1 MNNAILI
8 IEDDTTIRETV
19 AEVLEK
25 QGHTVSR
32 AETGAAGLA
41 KARTHNYD
49 LVLLD
54 LRLPDMDGL
63 DVMRSLRELDE
74 QALVVIMT
82 AFPEVRTAISALKAG
97 AYDYLNKPFD
107 LDDLRSLVDRALE
120 TQRLRTEVEL
130 LRASA
135 PRPASIEGMIGNS
148 PAFLHLIGIV
158 RRVAAASRAPVLI
171 RGESG
176 TGKERVAQA
185 VHNQSPR
192 AAGPWVTLNCSAIS
206 EGLLESE
213 MFGHEKGAFT
223 DAKNAKRGLLELA
236 DGGTLFLDEIG
247 DLSLVLQPKL
257 LRVIETQT
265 FRRVGGQK
273 EVHVDV
279 RFVAATHR
287 NLETM
292 VKEGRFREDLYYRL
306 NVASIDVPPLRERR
320 TDILPLAQHLL
331 DQAAVVMGM
340 SGITIDKDVNAMLE
354 AYAWPGNVRELRNV
368 MERALIL
375 SGGER
380 VTPDC
385 LPKEIHHPSPCA
397 DSVDVAN
404 LSLDVLEATH
414 IRRMLE
420 ICKGNKSE
428 AARRLEITRLTL
440 RNKIRQYQL
449 VEFLDE
455 PTGE

>member
-1 MNNAILI
+1 MSNAILI
-8 IEDDTTIRETV
+8 VEDDTTIRETV

-41 KARTHNYD
+41 KAKTHNYD

-107 LDDLRSLVDRALE
+107 LDDLKSLVDRALE

-148 PAFLHLIGIV
+148 PAFLHLIEIV
-158 RRVAAASRAPVLI
+158 RKVAAASRAPVLI

-247 DLSLVLQPKL
+247 DLSLALQPKL
-257 LRVIETQT
+257 LRAIETQT

-273 EVHVDV
+273 EVRVDV

-292 VKEGRFREDLYYRL
+292 VKEGGFREDLYYRL

-331 DQAAVVMGM
+331 DQAAVGMGM
-340 SGITIDKDVNAMLE
+340 SGIAIDKDVNAMLE

-385 LPKEIHHPSPCA
+385 LPKEIHHPSPYA

-404 LSLDVLEATH
+404 LSLDALEATH

-449 VEFLDE
+449 VEFRDE
-455 PTGE
+455 PAGE